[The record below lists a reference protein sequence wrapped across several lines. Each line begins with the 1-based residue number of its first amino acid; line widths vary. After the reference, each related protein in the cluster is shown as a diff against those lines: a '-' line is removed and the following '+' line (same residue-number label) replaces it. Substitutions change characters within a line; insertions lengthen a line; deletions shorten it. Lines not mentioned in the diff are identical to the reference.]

1 MEIEK
6 KQNIRNSNIE
16 LLRIVSMSF
25 IVLHHFIYHGLG
37 LFNYLL
43 GKSDFFDGIEVAL
56 ILNSFLI
63 IGVNLFIMISGY
75 YLIKFNSKS
84 LVKLYVVC
92 AIYGVLTY
100 LVSPF
105 LVDERVINI
114 QGVFIRLL
122 FPISYPT
129 YWFITHY
136 VILMLLSPFI
146 NHFLKN
152 NNQNQILLLILT
164 FFIINVWFG
173 FFRNEQHLD
182 NGYNFINFILIYII
196 GHFLSLPNNILL
208 RKFKSHS
215 FLWWIICS
223 IFLSLIA
230 YSFYYFKLS
239 NKFIFKVFYYNNPL
253 VILSTILLFITF
265 IKLNFQNRIINWI
278 SGSIL
283 SVYLI
288 QEGGV
293 NFYNYIRRL
302 YLENGYNFN
311 FIWQIIILL
320 FITIL
325 FSVLFDKFRLILT
338 TPIENFLNNRIKYFL
353 NRINK

>member
-16 LLRIVSMSF
+16 LLRIISMTF
-25 IVLHHFIYHGLG
+25 IVLHHFIYHGIG

-43 GKSDFFDGIEVAL
+43 GKSDLFDRIEVAI

-75 YLIKFNSKS
+75 YLIKVSSKS
-84 LVKLYVVC
+84 FVKLYVIC
-92 AIYGVLTY
+92 AFYGVLLY
-100 LVSPF
+100 LVSPL
-105 LVDERVINI
+105 LVDNSIINI
-114 QGVFIRLL
+114 QSVLVRLF

-146 NHFLKN
+146 NHFLKS

-164 FFIINVWFG
+164 FVVINVWFG
-173 FFRNEQHLD
+173 FFRNESHLD
-182 NGYNFINFILIYII
+182 NGYNFINFILIYVI
-196 GHFLSLPNNILL
+196 GHYLSLPNNFLL
-208 RKFKSHS
+208 LKLKSHS

-223 IFLSLIA
+223 LSLSLIGF
-230 YSFYYFKLS
+230 SIYYLKLS
-239 NKFIFKVFYYNNPL
+239 NDLLFKVFYYNNPL

-265 IKLNFQNRIINWI
+265 IKLNFQNKIINWI
-278 SGSIL
+278 SGSML

-288 QEGGV
+288 QEGGL
-293 NFYNYIRRL
+293 NFYNYVNSL

-311 FIWQIIILL
+311 FICQIIILL
-320 FITIL
+320 FVTIL
-325 FSVLFDKFRLILT
+325 FSVLFDKFRMILT
-338 TPIENFLNNRIKYFL
+338 SPIENFLNNKINYFL